1 MRERGRSCLALS
13 TDVADHA
20 SNDAGA
26 PLIETVVTTTGSDG
40 DVNCAA
46 MGVRWG
52 QQELVFWPFETTR
65 TLRNLR
71 LRGEAVVH
79 VTDDVLLFVQ
89 AALGHPRPPMR
100 AARVIA
106 GAVIEEAT
114 AWREVVVT
122 EIAPSEDALPRS
134 RVRARV
140 VATGTGTD
148 TSTPPGLCRAR
159 HAAVEAS
166 IVASR
171 LHLLGGERVAAELTR
186 LQELIDKSAG
196 PQERAAMAYVR
207 SYVAART

>member
-1 MRERGRSCLALS
+1 LS
-13 TDVADHA
+13 ADA
-20 SNDAGA
+20 SAGASAETADAGEQA

-40 DVNCAA
+40 VVNCAA

-52 QQELVFWPFETTR
+52 EEELVFWPFDATR

-79 VTDDVLLFVQ
+79 LTDDVLLFVQ
-89 AALGHPRPPMR
+89 AALGHPHPAMR

-106 GAVIEEAT
+106 GSVIEEAS

-122 EIAPSEDALPRS
+122 EIAPSEDGMPRS

-140 VATGTGTD
+140 VGTGTGAGAGQ
-148 TSTPPGLCRAR
+148 PPGLCRAR

-166 IVASR
+166 IVATR
-171 LHLLGGERVAAELTR
+171 LRWLGGERVGAELAR
-186 LQELIDKSAG
+186 LQELVDKTAG
-196 PQERAAMAYVR
+196 PRERAAMAYVR
-207 SYVAART
+207 RYVAERR